1 MKNSKKKINWQPQKG
16 KKTDSLN
23 LAQNQQKR
31 KGGIFGRNSTL
42 IPGVYLFGRDGR
54 HESPPCRPNITSF
67 IFGFRFWL
75 NVFHVLMLSD
85 NTGRKSWFIGVLTPV
100 QTTTT
105 REMKHKLSPLFP
117 PRRLNTIYL
126 LPGDLFGLQKSVN
139 FFACGCCVCRLVRH
153 DRMEGEWVGVTNKVK
168 RPDTE
173 TEKFFLTGVRV
184 INFMPRYK

>member
-1 MKNSKKKINWQPQKG
+1 MKNSKKKNWQPQKG

-31 KGGIFGRNSTL
+31 KGGIFGRQSTL

-85 NTGRKSWFIGVLTPV
+85 NGAEVLVYWGPDSCANDDDTGNETQTPFIYCQGIFLVCKRASTSLRV
-100 QTTTT
+100 DVV
-105 REMKHKLSPLFP
+105 SVGWSV
-117 PRRLNTIYL
+117 TI
-126 LPGDLFGLQKSVN
+126 GWRVN
-139 FFACGCCVCRLVRH
+139 GS
-153 DRMEGEWVGVTNKVK
+153 G
-168 RPDTE
+168 
-173 TEKFFLTGVRV
+173 
-184 INFMPRYK
+184 

>member
-85 NTGRKSWFIGVLTPV
+85 NGAEVLVYWGPDSCANDDDTGNET
-100 QTTTT
+100 QTFAA
-105 REMKHKLSPLFP
+105 LPSP
-117 PRRLNTIYL
+117 RLNTIYL

-153 DRMEGEWVGVTNKVK
+153 ERMEGEWVGVTNKVK